1 MAKPGQSFLS
11 QSHRPHFTQVS
22 YRITFVMSIKYERM
36 QYVNEESRQPVQD
49 IVLPHL
55 DHLLCSREYPK
66 TICPSEVARATS
78 AKELKALGVEEW
90 RDLMPTIREVLW
102 GMRQRGEVEILQ
114 RGNVVRDI
122 ELQDIKGPI
131 RARKTQ
137 G

>member
-1 MAKPGQSFLS
+1 
-11 QSHRPHFTQVS
+11 
-22 YRITFVMSIKYERM
+22 MS
-36 QYVNEESRQPVQD
+36 EECRQPVQD
-49 IVLPHL
+49 IIHPHL
-55 DHLLCSREYPK
+55 NRLLCSREYPK

-78 AKELKALGVEEW
+78 AKELEDLGFEEW

-114 RGNVVRDI
+114 KGNVVRDI

-131 RARKTQ
+131 RARKTR